1 MNLGQILNG
10 VRMSLV
16 ALQGQPLQDYPWSG
30 VHCLDQL
37 GLVADGACP
46 HLSYSIQLGGKVGR
60 NISWLAGGS
69 GRKGVD
75 DGRRACHGFQGNG
88 HQGVFVTN

>member
-37 GLVADGACP
+37 GLVADEACP
-46 HLSYSIQLGGKVGR
+46 HLSHSIQQGHQ
-60 NISWLAGGS
+60 LAGWREWKEWG
-69 GRKGVD
+69 G
-75 DGRRACHGFQGNG
+75 
-88 HQGVFVTN
+88 